1 MSISYVLLINNTELK
16 KTALYSI
23 PRYTTKMNN
32 YSSAAF
38 ILLSLAAMVSA
49 VNNDDIQSCTSNK
62 QTTQLLE
69 PTTYFPLKTRQI
81 VDAANEIS
89 LKAVSIEDYPTIDIG
104 PWLNSSSTDSERR
117 NVVLQV
123 LGQATGAGSFNIVGH
138 KIPIDVL
145 NRLESSSEQ
154 FFRGETITTKNE
166 YIIQTPGS
174 QTGYIPFANEALSII
189 HQIDHALSVAFGS

>member
-1 MSISYVLLINNTELK
+1 
-16 KTALYSI
+16 
-23 PRYTTKMNN
+23 MNN
-32 YSSAAF
+32 SAF
-38 ILLSLAAMVSA
+38 ILLSLAAAMVSA
-49 VNNDDIQSCTSNK
+49 DNDDIQSCTSNK
-62 QTTQLLE
+62 QATELLK

-81 VDAANEIS
+81 VEAANEIS
-89 LKAVSIEDYPTIDIG
+89 PRAVTIDDYPTIDIG

-123 LGQATGAGSFNIVGH
+123 LEQATGAGSFNIVGH
-138 KIPIDVL
+138 QIPIDVL

-189 HQIDHALSVAFGS
+189 P